1 MIIGV
6 DPGLSGGI
14 AVVSSDGN
22 RVDLVTCFH
31 IPVFG
36 KDAKRRVDVGE
47 ITRRVRMAVGGSN
60 THNLIDLCCIERAQA
75 MPEQGASSGFVYGRA
90 VGALEACMAMLLAPV
105 EIIESSSWKRTHGLI
120 KTDKEASRQR
130 AIMLFGSEH
139 FQLKKDHNVAEAALI
154 AWHGAK
160 VVLSRLGSQQ
170 RSLKLTG

>member
-6 DPGLSGGI
+6 DPGLSGGV
-14 AVVSSDGN
+14 AVV
-22 RVDLVTCFH
+22 RVDGSRVDIVTCFH

-36 KDAKRRVDVGE
+36 KDAKRRVDVSE
-47 ITRRVRMAVGGSN
+47 ITRRVRAAVGGSS
-60 THNLIDLCCIERAQA
+60 IDLCCIERAQA
-75 MPEQGASSGFVYGRA
+75 MPEQGASSGFNYGRA
-90 VGALEACMAMLLAPV
+90 VGALEACMILLGAPV
-105 EIIESSSWKRTHGLI
+105 EIIESSSWKRTHELLR
-120 KTDKEASRQR
+120 TTKEDSRQR

-160 VVLSRLGSQQ
+160 VVLSRLGPQQ